1 MLSIVSRRSIAAIVA
16 GALALGGCATV
27 DSVKHAQETA
37 DQAMSAAQAAQ
48 ASAGKAQSSADAAAA
63 AAQQAQTTAEQANT
77 TAQSAANAAQA
88 ANAKAD
94 ELSTTMQNMKA
105 KYHRKHRGSSGKAK
119 AGERG

>member
-1 MLSIVSRRSIAAIVA
+1 MLSIVSRCSIAAILA
-16 GALALGGCATV
+16 GTLALGGCATV

-37 DQAMSAAQAAQ
+37 DQAMSAAQAAG
-48 ASAGKAQSSADAAAA
+48 SAAQHAQSSADAAAQ
-63 AAQQAQTTAEQANT
+63 AAQQAQSTAEQANT

-94 ELSTTMQNMKA
+94 EMSNTMQNMKA
-105 KYHRKHRGSSGKAK
+105 THRSRHGSSGKAK